1 MSYPLYPLKETTTK
15 IPECSRRFKLVPEG
29 LKKVQEQRVLEYN
42 RRPKKAKEGT
52 GRLKK
57 AQEGS
62 RGLRW
67 LTKIPEGSSWF
78 QRD

>member
-1 MSYPLYPLKETTTK
+1 MVNKD
-15 IPECSRRFKLVPEG
+15 SRRFKLVPEG

-42 RRPKKAKEGT
+42 RRPKKAKEDT

-62 RGLRW
+62 RRL
-67 LTKIPEGSSWF
+67 KKAQEGS
-78 QRD
+78 RRLKKA